1 MASACGSQ
9 TVAAII
15 PIHNALGHAVWCD
28 PLGQT
33 RGGVRRT
40 MKTIRRPQLAGSEA
54 CWTRL
59 HYSGKIAVPDPPPH
73 NAPGTKLFL
82 FQSFD
87 TRETDLTSFFY
98 QFRSKTDVREPIIQK
113 PTKRSNNNATCVFV
127 SSAFPVSSSHILV
140 FRIPPSVLDTFL
152 HRLFRPL
159 DDFFDECA
167 KTTIRHARTS
177 RNRRSRPQ
185 C

>member
-1 MASACGSQ
+1 MASASGSQ

-59 HYSGKIAVPDPPPH
+59 HYSGKIAVPDPPH
-73 NAPGTKLFL
+73 ILPGIKSLL
-82 FQSFD
+82 QCFD
-87 TRETDLTSFFY
+87 TREANLTVDFP
-98 QFRSKTDVREPIIQK
+98 D
-113 PTKRSNNNATCVFV
+113 FV
-127 SSAFPVSSSHILV
+127 
-140 FRIPPSVLDTFL
+140 
-152 HRLFRPL
+152 
-159 DDFFDECA
+159 
-167 KTTIRHARTS
+167 
-177 RNRRSRPQ
+177 
-185 C
+185 